1 MNVPKFKSEK
11 LLLFI
16 AGAVVWLSLVY
27 IVFTI
32 VLDLLGRFI
41 RWLATVP

>member
-11 LLLFI
+11 ILLFI

-27 IVFTI
+27 IVLTI
-32 VLDLLGRFI
+32 LLDLLDQYI
-41 RWLATVP
+41 KWLCTP